1 MHIRGEP
8 IISTGLQPGVASR
21 NRDRAASAALPL
33 LNKPLKRLSLLIAPF
48 TGLKSGANGE
58 PT

>member
-1 MHIRGEP
+1 MNIRGEP
-8 IISTGLQPGVASR
+8 VISTGLQPGVASR

-33 LNKPLKRLSLLIAPF
+33 VNKPLKRLSPLIAPF
-48 TGLKSGANGE
+48 TGLKPGANGK